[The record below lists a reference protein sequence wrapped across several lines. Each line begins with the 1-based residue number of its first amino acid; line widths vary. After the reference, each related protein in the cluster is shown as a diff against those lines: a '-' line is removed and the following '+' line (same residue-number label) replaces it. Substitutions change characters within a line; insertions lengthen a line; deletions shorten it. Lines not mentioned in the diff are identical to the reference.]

1 MLFLNTRG
9 ELTEGAI
16 SNVFVEKNGRWLT
29 PPVQCGLLAG
39 VYRRH
44 LLETQAN
51 VEEQVLLVED
61 LRGAEAVYI
70 CNAVRGPRRVAIDWA
85 VQI

>member
-1 MLFLNTRG
+1 
-9 ELTEGAI
+9 
-16 SNVFVEKNGRWLT
+16 VE
-29 PPVQCGLLAG
+29 CGLLAG

-44 LLETQAN
+44 LLETRAN
-51 VEEQVLLVED
+51 VEERLLLVED

-70 CNAVRGPRRVAIDWA
+70 CNAVRGLRRVAIDWA